1 MRHRR
6 FIAVAAAWAWLAAAA
21 GAVVLKPLAHVEVVG
36 NGPTPMVLIPG
47 YLFDWTIWAGF
58 MERNK
63 DRYTMYAVTL
73 PGFGGSD
80 PPDRQPDEQ
89 LIPWMDS
96 ATESIAELI
105 DKRGLKDPVV
115 MGHSLGGHIALR
127 LGFEWPDKVAKVVTV
142 DGLPAYMIG
151 TTPLSPGQRAMAVN
165 RELAPKFRSV
175 TEDQWKEQ
183 LGAMVSGMVT
193 RRDDVALLT
202 EVAAKTS
209 RHAAVEYYLELV
221 KSDITP
227 WLFKLKRPAL
237 AIASAPNPNE
247 QTAETV
253 DKIKSSWRDQL
264 SAAEASQVV
273 FFEGSRQFVMYD
285 MPAEFDATVAD
296 FLAGKRVQGTVHRA
310 KGLDRGGAAPVAPPE
325 QAKDGVAPG
334 ATDKS
339 KPRLLL
345 PPSPK
350 PGSAP

>member
-1 MRHRR
+1 MAYRMLMAAAAWVSV
-6 FIAVAAAWAWLAAAA
+6 AVAAG
-21 GAVVLKPLAHVEVVG
+21 GAVLKPLAHVEVRG
-36 NGPTPMVLIPG
+36 TGPVAMVLIPG
-47 YLFDWTIWAGF
+47 YLFDWTVWSDF
-58 MERNK
+58 MDRNK

-89 LIPWMDS
+89 MIPWMDS
-96 ATESIAELI
+96 ATESIARLI
-105 DKRGLKDPVV
+105 DERGLKDAVV

-127 LGFEWPDKVAKVVTV
+127 LGFEWQDKVAKVVTV

-151 TTPLSPGQRAMAVN
+151 STPLSPGQRALAVN

-175 TEDQWKEQ
+175 TEDQWREQ

-193 RRDDVALLT
+193 RRDDVARLT
-202 EVAAKTS
+202 EVAGKTS

-253 DKIKSSWRDQL
+253 QKIKASWRDQL
-264 SAAEASQVV
+264 SAADGAQVV
-273 FFEGSRQFVMYD
+273 FFEGSRQFVMFD
-285 MPAEFDATVAD
+285 MPEEFDQTLAD
-296 FLAGKRVQGTVHRA
+296 FLEGKRVQGTVHKA
-310 KGLDRGGAAPVAPPE
+310 KGLERGGPLQEPTPAEMPG
-325 QAKDGVAPG
+325 GVAPG
-334 ATDKS
+334 ATDKT

-350 PGSAP
+350 PGTTP